1 MRSLPAILV
10 GAIFAGGCE
19 RVAEPHFDDGEAPP
33 APDEWTGP
41 VADGGFGSR
50 LAASGDRVWAGSPFA
65 ARVDE
70 LLPAGAVGNS
80 VTGAS
85 GSFFGSGLAVVGGL
99 LAIGV
104 PVRGE
109 VLIDGAVVATLPG
122 MGGVIAAD
130 GDRWVASTPTG
141 WRSVDGAMGNLGRR
155 PSALA
160 WSGDEVLAGA
170 AHGQTAL
177 WSGSAAIATP
187 RVAPTDE
194 QGFALAV
201 CPDDTGAARVW
212 SGAPGAGVIVPA
224 GGASLGPGSDR
235 FGAAMACGSDPG
247 VLWVGAPAHDAH
259 AGALYRVEGGEAV
272 RVLTGAAGEELG
284 AALIVSGGRVF
295 VGAPGYQQGRGR
307 VLARPES
314 SFAR

>member
-1 MRSLPAILV
+1 MRSLPVILV
-10 GAIFAGGCE
+10 GALFAGGCE
-19 RVAEPHFDDGEAPP
+19 RAAEPDFDDGEAPP
-33 APDEWTGP
+33 APDAWAGP

-80 VTGAS
+80 ITGES

-122 MGGVIAAD
+122 MGGVITAD
-130 GDRWVASTPTG
+130 GERWVASTPTG
-141 WRSVDGAMGNLGRR
+141 WRSFDGAMGNLGRR

-170 AHGQTAL
+170 AHGHTAL

-187 RVAPTDE
+187 RVEPTDE
-194 QGFALAV
+194 WGFALAV
-201 CPDDTGAARVW
+201 CPDASGAAQVW
-212 SGAPGAGVIVPA
+212 SGAPGAGVLVPA

-235 FGAAMACGSDPG
+235 FGAAIACGSDPG
-247 VLWVGAPAHDAH
+247 VLWVGAPAADAH
-259 AGALYRVEGGEAV
+259 AGALYRVEAGEAV

-284 AALIVSGGRVF
+284 AALVVSGGRVF
-295 VGAPGYQQGRGR
+295 VGAPGHEGGRGR

-314 SFAR
+314 SLAR